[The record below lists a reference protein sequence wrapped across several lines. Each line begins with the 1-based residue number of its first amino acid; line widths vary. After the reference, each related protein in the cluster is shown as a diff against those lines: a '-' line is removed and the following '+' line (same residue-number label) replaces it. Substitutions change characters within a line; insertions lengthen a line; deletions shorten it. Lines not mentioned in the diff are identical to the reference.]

1 MKLSPKAEKILK
13 RATKISEA
21 SKDFITDTDHLLL
34 ALFDVKEDNP
44 FRRWLSKNGVNPDAA
59 QREIERA
66 VSRLREQLD
75 KLAASYTQ
83 ALETKGEEL
92 ENTHGES
99 LKRKICRAFLKH
111 MEDYFTRELKGERE
125 RDMAQIHVRRWV
137 PSRTRTSIFDEFF
150 SEFFEDFFPRER
162 TRNWVM
168 REEVIEVP
176 RSFVNLVREAAKE
189 SNLSPDDTNKIL
201 YELADIEDRLRT
213 TLHDVYNNGVDP
225 RRIIAR
231 LRYNLLGEETETYNS
246 HLLDEILK
254 SASQEGEITVTDLVD
269 ALERNPKTVGGYYLS
284 QILQNVS
291 GTRREDMRDL
301 RSELRE
307 EEKSDLE
314 KFTIDLTQLAREGKL
329 DPVIGREKEI
339 EQIMEILTRRQKN
352 NPVLVGKA
360 GVGKTAIVE
369 GLAQKIVKGEVPSK
383 LKDKIILQL
392 DMGALVAGTRYR
404 GDFEERLKGIIDG
417 VKQKGNVILFID
429 EIHNVVGAGRAE
441 GAMDAANILKPA
453 LARGEFQVIGA
464 TTPDEYRK
472 YIEKDSALERRFQ
485 PVWVEE
491 PDVNTTIEILKG
503 LRQRYEE
510 HHNVKISDEAIE
522 QAVKLTH
529 KYIQDRF
536 LPDKAIDVLD
546 QAAARKAMQAGSS
559 GENRAKKIK
568 ELEAKVRE
576 LEGMAN
582 KAEEEGKVEEWEK
595 YEDEI
600 KKLKKELL
608 ILKNSK
614 DKTEKK
620 VEVTG
625 EDIAEV
631 VSRWTGIPVQKMLEE
646 EKKKLLSMEK
656 HLHKRVVGQDE
667 AVRAVS
673 EAIRRARAGVSDP
686 RRPLGSFLFLG
697 PTGVGKTELA
707 KTLAEFLFGDEDAM
721 IRLDMSEFKEEHSVA
736 KLIGAPPGYVGY
748 EEGGKLTE
756 AVRRKPYS
764 VILLDEIEKAHP
776 RVFDLFLQ
784 VLDDGRL
791 TDSQGRTVSFRN
803 TVIIMTSNI
812 GSEYLRDLME
822 RYNPR
827 FEALSRKLNELDE
840 RKKKGEIDEK
850 TYEKERK
857 DVLKE
862 RERLEEDFSREFEEA
877 KKKVLDVVK
886 HTFRPEFLNRIDE
899 IVVFHPLKWEHILS
913 IVDILINNLRVRLR
927 DRQMDIELTKRAK
940 DLLGRLGF
948 DPVMGARPL
957 KRLIQK
963 EIENKLSSM
972 ILRGDVKEGDTVV
985 VDAEE
990 GEFKLKKK

>member
-1 MKLSPKAEKILK
+1 MKFSPKAEKILK
-13 RATKISEA
+13 RARKISEA

-34 ALFDVKEDNP
+34 GLFDVKEDNP

-59 QREIERA
+59 QREVERA
-66 VSRLREQLD
+66 FSRLREQLD

-92 ENTHGES
+92 KSTHGES
-99 LKRKICRAFLKH
+99 LRRKIYRAFLKH
-111 MEDYFTRELKGERE
+111 MEDYFTRVLKGERE
-125 RDMAQIHVRRWV
+125 RDMAQIHVRRWI

-176 RSFVNLVREAAKE
+176 RSFVNLIKDAAKE
-189 SNLSPDDTNKIL
+189 SDLSPDDTNKIL

-213 TLHDVYNNGVDP
+213 TLRDVYNNGVDP
-225 RRIIAR
+225 RRIVAR

-254 SASQEGEITVTDLVD
+254 SASREGEITVTDLVD
-269 ALERNPKTVGGYYLS
+269 ALERNPRTVGGYYLS
-284 QILQNVS
+284 QILQNIS
-291 GTRREDMRDL
+291 GARREDMRDL

-314 KFTIDLTQLAREGKL
+314 KYTVDLTHLAKEDKL
-329 DPVIGREKEI
+329 DPVIGRDKEI
-339 EQIMEILTRRQKN
+339 QQIMEILSRRQKN

-369 GLAQKIVKGEVPSK
+369 GLAQKIVRGEVPPK

-417 VKQKGNVILFID
+417 VKQKGDVILFID

-453 LARGEFQVIGA
+453 LARGEFQIIGA

-510 HHNVKISDEAIE
+510 HHHVKISDEAIE

-529 KYIQDRF
+529 KYIQGRF

-546 QAAARKAMQAGSS
+546 QAAARKAMQTGSS
-559 GENRAKKIK
+559 GEDREKKIK
-568 ELEAKVRE
+568 ELEAKVKE
-576 LEGMAN
+576 LEEIAN
-582 KAEEEGKVEEWEK
+582 RAEEEGKVEEWEK

-614 DKTEKK
+614 DKSEKK

-646 EKKKLLSMEK
+646 EKKKLLSMEE

-827 FEALSRKLNELDE
+827 FEALSRKLNELDK
-840 RKKKGEIDEK
+840 RKKKGEIDKK

-857 DVLKE
+857 VVLKE
-862 RERLEEDFSREFEEA
+862 RERLEEEFSREFEEA

-948 DPVMGARPL
+948 DQVMGARPL

-985 VDAEE
+985 VDVEE
-990 GEFKLKKK
+990 GEFKLKRK

>member
-1 MKLSPKAEKILK
+1 MKLSPKAEKILE
-13 RATKISEA
+13 RARKISQA

-44 FRRWLSKNGVNPDAA
+44 FRRWLYKNGVNPDAA

-83 ALETKGEEL
+83 ALEAKGEEL
-92 ENTHGES
+92 KNTHGES
-99 LKRKICRAFLKH
+99 LKRNIYRAFLKH
-111 MEDYFTRELKGERE
+111 MEDYFTRELKGDRE

-176 RSFVNLVREAAKE
+176 RSFVNLIRDAAKGGD
-189 SNLSPDDTNKIL
+189 LSPDDTNKIL

-231 LRYNLLGEETETYNS
+231 LRYNLLREETKTYNS
-246 HLLDEILK
+246 HLLEEILK
-254 SASQEGEITVTDLVD
+254 SASQEGEVTVTGLVD
-269 ALERNPKTVGGYYLS
+269 ALERNPRTVGGYYLS
-284 QILQNVS
+284 QVLQSVS
-291 GTRREDMRDL
+291 GARREDMRDL

-314 KFTIDLTQLAREGKL
+314 KYTIDLTHLAKEDKL
-329 DPVIGREKEI
+329 DPVIGRDKEI
-339 EQIMEILTRRQKN
+339 QQIMEILSRRQKN

-369 GLAQKIVKGEVPSK
+369 GLAQKIVKGEVPPK

-491 PDVNTTIEILKG
+491 PDVDTAIEILKG
-503 LRQRYEE
+503 LRPRYEE
-510 HHNVKISDEAIE
+510 HHNVKITDEAIE

-529 KYIQDRF
+529 KYIQDRY

-559 GENRAKKIK
+559 GEDREKKIK
-568 ELEAKVRE
+568 ELETKVKE
-576 LEGMAN
+576 LEEMAK

-614 DKTEKK
+614 DKSEKK
-620 VEVTG
+620 VEVAG

-646 EKKKLLSMEK
+646 EKKKLLSMEE

-707 KTLAEFLFGDEDAM
+707 KTLAEFLF
-721 IRLDMSEFKEEHSVA
+721 SSV
-736 KLIGAPPGYVGY
+736 
-748 EEGGKLTE
+748 T
-756 AVRRKPYS
+756 
-764 VILLDEIEKAHP
+764 
-776 RVFDLFLQ
+776 
-784 VLDDGRL
+784 
-791 TDSQGRTVSFRN
+791 
-803 TVIIMTSNI
+803 
-812 GSEYLRDLME
+812 
-822 RYNPR
+822 
-827 FEALSRKLNELDE
+827 
-840 RKKKGEIDEK
+840 K
-850 TYEKERK
+850 T
-857 DVLKE
+857 
-862 RERLEEDFSREFEEA
+862 
-877 KKKVLDVVK
+877 
-886 HTFRPEFLNRIDE
+886 
-899 IVVFHPLKWEHILS
+899 
-913 IVDILINNLRVRLR
+913 
-927 DRQMDIELTKRAK
+927 Q
-940 DLLGRLGF
+940 
-948 DPVMGARPL
+948 
-957 KRLIQK
+957 
-963 EIENKLSSM
+963 
-972 ILRGDVKEGDTVV
+972 
-985 VDAEE
+985 
-990 GEFKLKKK
+990 

>member
-1 MKLSPKAEKILK
+1 
-13 RATKISEA
+13 
-21 SKDFITDTDHLLL
+21 
-34 ALFDVKEDNP
+34 
-44 FRRWLSKNGVNPDAA
+44 
-59 QREIERA
+59 
-66 VSRLREQLD
+66 
-75 KLAASYTQ
+75 
-83 ALETKGEEL
+83 
-92 ENTHGES
+92 
-99 LKRKICRAFLKH
+99 
-111 MEDYFTRELKGERE
+111 
-125 RDMAQIHVRRWV
+125 
-137 PSRTRTSIFDEFF
+137 
-150 SEFFEDFFPRER
+150 
-162 TRNWVM
+162 
-168 REEVIEVP
+168 
-176 RSFVNLVREAAKE
+176 
-189 SNLSPDDTNKIL
+189 
-201 YELADIEDRLRT
+201 
-213 TLHDVYNNGVDP
+213 
-225 RRIIAR
+225 
-231 LRYNLLGEETETYNS
+231 
-246 HLLDEILK
+246 
-254 SASQEGEITVTDLVD
+254 
-269 ALERNPKTVGGYYLS
+269 
-284 QILQNVS
+284 
-291 GTRREDMRDL
+291 
-301 RSELRE
+301 
-307 EEKSDLE
+307 
-314 KFTIDLTQLAREGKL
+314 
-329 DPVIGREKEI
+329 
-339 EQIMEILTRRQKN
+339 
-352 NPVLVGKA
+352 
-360 GVGKTAIVE
+360 
-369 GLAQKIVKGEVPSK
+369 
-383 LKDKIILQL
+383 
-392 DMGALVAGTRYR
+392 
-404 GDFEERLKGIIDG
+404 
-417 VKQKGNVILFID
+417 
-429 EIHNVVGAGRAE
+429 
-441 GAMDAANILKPA
+441 MDAANILKPA

-546 QAAARKAMQAGSS
+546 QAAARKAMQTGSAG
-559 GENRAKKIK
+559 EDREKKIK
-568 ELEAKVRE
+568 ELEAKVKE
-576 LEGMAN
+576 LEEMA
-582 KAEEEGKVEEWEK
+582 KKLEEEGKVEEWEK
-595 YEDEI
+595 CEDEI

-614 DKTEKK
+614 DKSEKK

-646 EKKKLLSMEK
+646 EKKKLLSMEE

-707 KTLAEFLFGDEDAM
+707 KTLAEFLFGDEDAI

-764 VILLDEIEKAHP
+764 VILLDEVEKAHP

-840 RKKKGEIDEK
+840 KKKKGEIDEK
-850 TYEKERK
+850 TYEKERRE
-857 DVLKE
+857 VLKE
-862 RERLEEDFSREFEEA
+862 RDKLEEEFSREFEDA

-913 IVDILINNLRVRLR
+913 IVDILINNLRVRLK
-927 DRQMDIELTKRAK
+927 DKQLDIELTERAK
-940 DLLGRLGF
+940 DLLGRRGF
-948 DPVMGARPL
+948 DQVMGARPL